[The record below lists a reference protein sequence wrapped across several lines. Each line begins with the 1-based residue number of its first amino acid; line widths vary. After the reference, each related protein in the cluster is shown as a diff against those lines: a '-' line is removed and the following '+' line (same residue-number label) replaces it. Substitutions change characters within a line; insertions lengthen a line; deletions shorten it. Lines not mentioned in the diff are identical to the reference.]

1 MLKKKTISGVSLGS
15 LSSIAYSDFTQERT
29 SSKGDM
35 ETDVRKQIP
44 FYQIVFR
51 GSRPLYSEPVNLA
64 ANMER
69 QVILAL
75 SGGTG
80 IGFMLS
86 ADYDAAYAVGDTLGL
101 YGTVYEH
108 NKEKIREVLER
119 YAETYA
125 AIGDA
130 AIDDYTFLPNGVSV
144 TVFDNGVTLYAN
156 HINEKC
162 ESPVGMLDGYTVK
175 TVG

>member
-1 MLKKKTISGVSLGS
+1 ML
-15 LSSIAYSDFTQERT
+15 
-29 SSKGDM
+29 
-35 ETDVRKQIP
+35 
-44 FYQIVFR
+44 QIVFR
-51 GSRPLYSEPVNLA
+51 GFRPLYSEPVNLA

-69 QVILAL
+69 QIVLAL

-86 ADYDAAYAVGDTLGL
+86 ADYDAAYALGDTFGL

-108 NKEKIREVLER
+108 NKEKIRKVLER

-130 AIDDYTFLPNGVSV
+130 TINDYTILPNGVSV
-144 TVFDNGVTLYAN
+144 TVCDNGVALYAN
-156 HINEKC
+156 HTNEKC
-162 ESPVGMLDGYTVK
+162 ESPVGTLDAYAVK